1 MLPGFQN
8 DTRDDLI
15 GSAGAQLLDL
25 ITNRLVQHLLLHL
38 AVACRARY
46 DKNAKLEA
54 RSGSRSFSGVVLR
67 AIALLDGQ
75 WTGC

>member
-25 ITNRLVQHLLLHL
+25 IINRLAQNLLLQL
-38 AVACRARY
+38 AVARRARY

-54 RSGSRSFSGVVLR
+54 RSDPRSFSGAVLR